1 MKIAQEHYLIVT
13 MERGFSVFDIQGY
26 MESTEKKPNTLY
38 SQSDKAWYALDVYEQ
53 EETAYALLGNWD
65 GQIWRLNLKDL

>member
-1 MKIAQEHYLIVT
+1 
-13 MERGFSVFDIQGY
+13 

-38 SQSDKAWYALDVYEQ
+38 SQSDKAWYALD
-53 EETAYALLGNWD
+53 AYALLGNWD